1 MAKSKENRQIE
12 MENLK
17 KWNQDRVKCLNKQ
30 GSKLKEYI
38 ETNQSQEPYKPKSQ
52 NSFYAIYGNQREESH
67 SDLN

>member
-30 GSKLKEYI
+30 GSKLKQYI
-38 ETNQSQEPYKPKSQ
+38 ETN
-52 NSFYAIYGNQREESH
+52 
-67 SDLN
+67 